1 MGTIAIKYSPSVNI
15 LRDREQKFDYI
26 QTANAQKTFQTV
38 FNSLAT
44 GAKSHIIIGAYG
56 TGKSSFLLAFEQT
69 ISGKANYFNDK
80 HQLPGASYQFLNIV
94 GEYDSLERHIASLLN
109 LSAPHSVNDILA
121 ALDHQYILSEHSG
134 KGLIIVIDEF
144 GKFLEYAAKTNPAS
158 EIYFLQQL
166 AEWANDQSKN
176 VALLTVL
183 HQNFSAYSLSLNNLQ
198 RQEWEK
204 VKGRFKELPFN
215 EPVEQLLFLASER
228 LNEKFP
234 IKVSDKIFDK
244 LFKIIAD
251 AKVFPLK
258 NYFAKDF
265 ASKLYPF
272 DILSAAVLTLALQKY
287 GQNERSL
294 FSFIETI
301 GQFWPNSLKK
311 ESVDFISVTNLY
323 DLLLNDH
330 YTFLTSKYNPDHAQ
344 WSAMRRTLER
354 IEGVFSNADQQ
365 HQAESL
371 IKLIGL
377 LNIFATYSA
386 RLEPQF
392 YYDYA
397 KLALGIK
404 QPEDIIRQLDKRK
417 LIRFV
422 SHNFRYVLFES
433 TDLDIEVAIDNAGK
447 LVEKVTNIVNHLNQ
461 YFEFPFISARAE
473 YFRKGTPRFFQFK
486 LTEAPV
492 AVTPEGE
499 IDGFINL
506 IFSESPEME
515 AQVKEFSSK
524 TDEAILYG
532 CYRNTSQI
540 KEVLFDI
547 QKVKKVIESNQD
559 DRVALKLLDE
569 ELQIKI
575 KQLNHYVLDS
585 LYSDKKLIKWYFAG
599 KPCDITNRQTF
610 NQILSGICKDVYP
623 DAPVYK
629 NELINK
635 ARVSGQIALARN
647 KLNLKLLQ
655 ELNLANVGFTDQ
667 EFPPEKSI
675 YLSLLRHTGIHRIIG
690 GQGYL
695 GTPTDTSFLPLW
707 EAGLKFLQSTKSKA
721 RSIEEFIHVLSAKPY
736 KLKQGLIDYWIP
748 IFLLANRDEYALYA
762 NQIYV
767 PEIEYDVL
775 ELLNKKPMQF
785 TVKAFNIDATKL
797 KLFNQ
802 YRILINQPENSRPT
816 NRALIQTIK
825 PFLVFY
831 RDLPDYCKKTERL
844 SKKTLALR
852 KVIELAKDPE
862 KAFFEDFPAAL
873 GYSLE
878 DLQKNTGL
886 AEVYI
891 KQIQDAIREIRSSYD
906 LLIDRFES
914 HLKSSIGTTELFPAY
929 RDVLKERYNKIKF
942 HLLLSQQKPFI
953 TRLQSDLDDR
963 TAWLSAL
970 AQACV
975 GKPLASINDND
986 EVLLFDRFKDLLY
999 ELDNLNDLHLNSVDP
1014 EKEEVIKIELT
1025 SVAHGLNKGILRIS
1039 NEQIKEAEAVSSQ
1052 IKTILGSDIGLNL
1065 AVLTGLLKDYLNEQ
1079 KG

>member
-1 MGTIAIKYSPSVNI
+1 MLTTETKYSPSVNI
-15 LRDREQKFDYI
+15 LRDHERLFDYI
-26 QTANAQKTFQTV
+26 QTANAQKSFHSI
-38 FNSLAT
+38 FNNLKA
-44 GAKSHIIIGAYG
+44 GLKSHIIIGAYG

-69 ISGKANYFNDK
+69 LSGKASFFADRQSIKSNNHFEFINV
-80 HQLPGASYQFLNIV
+80 V
-94 GEYDSLERHIASLLN
+94 GEYTSLENHLAALLKIGD
-109 LSAPHSVNDILA
+109 LHSVNDIII
-121 ALDHQYILSEHSG
+121 ALDKRYELAS
-134 KGLIIVIDEF
+134 KTNNGLIIVIDEF
-144 GKFLEYAAKTNPAS
+144 GKFLEYAAKFNPAS
-158 EIYFLQQL
+158 EIYFIQQL
-166 AEWANDQSKN
+166 VEWANDPDKN
-176 VALLTVL
+176 VSLVTVL
-183 HQNFSAYSLSLNNLQ
+183 HQNFSAYSLSLDSLQ

-215 EPVEQLLFLASER
+215 EPVEQLLYLASER
-228 LNEKFP
+228 LNKKFP
-234 IKVSDKIFDK
+234 VKSSDKNFDK
-244 LFKIIAD
+244 LFKTIAD

-258 NYFAKDF
+258 NYFAKEF
-265 ASKLYPF
+265 AVKLYPF
-272 DILSAAVLTLALQKY
+272 DILSAAILTLALQKY

-301 GQFWPNSLKK
+301 NQFWPNPLKK
-311 ESVDFISVTNLY
+311 DSVNFISVTDLY
-323 DLLLNDH
+323 DLLLND
-330 YTFLTSKYNPDHAQ
+330 YYAFLTSKYNPDYPQ

-354 IEGVFSNADQQ
+354 IEGMFDNGEQQ
-365 HQAESL
+365 QQAESL

-397 KLALGIK
+397 KFALCIK
-404 QPEDIIRQLDKRK
+404 QPEDIIRQLVKTK
-417 LIRFV
+417 IIRFV
-422 SHNFRYVLFES
+422 SHNLRYVLFEG
-433 TDLDIEVAIDNAGK
+433 TDLDIELAIDNAGK

-486 LTEAPV
+486 LTETPISIV
-492 AVTPEGE
+492 PEGE

-506 IFSESPEME
+506 VFSENPEIE
-515 AQVKEFSSK
+515 DQVKQFSDKS
-524 TDEAILYG
+524 DEAILFG
-532 CYRNTSQI
+532 CYKNTTLI

-585 LYSDKKLIKWYFAG
+585 LYSDKGLIKWFFKG
-599 KPCDITNRQTF
+599 KPCDITNRQKF
-610 NQILSGICKDVYP
+610 NKMLSTICQQIYP
-623 DAPVYK
+623 DTPAYK

-647 KLNLKLLQ
+647 KLNGRLLTA
-655 ELNLANVGFTDQ
+655 LNEPNLGFTDQ

-675 YLSLLRHTGIHRIIG
+675 YLSLLKHSGIHRITDG
-690 GQGYL
+690 VGELAQ
-695 GTPTDTSFLPLW
+695 PTDPSFTPLW
-707 EAGLKFLQSTKSKA
+707 EAGIKFLNSTKTKSKTV
-721 RSIEEFIHVLSAKPY
+721 EDFIQILANKPF

-748 IFLLANRDEYALYA
+748 VFLLANRDEYALYS
-762 NQIYV
+762 NQIYI
-767 PEIEYDVL
+767 PEIEYDIL

-785 TVKAFNIDATKL
+785 TIKAFNIDATKL

-831 RDLPDYCKKTERL
+831 RELPEYCKKTERL

-878 DLQKNTGL
+878 DLQQSAEL
-886 AEVYI
+886 AEAYI
-891 KQIQDAIREIRSSYD
+891 KQIQDGIREIQGSYY
-906 LLIDRFES
+906 LLVDRFEA
-914 HLKSSIGTTELFPAY
+914 HLKNSIGTADLFPNY
-929 RDVLKERYNKIKF
+929 REVLKDRYSKIKF

-963 TAWLSAL
+963 AAWLSAL
-970 AQACV
+970 AQACI
-975 GKPLASINDND
+975 GKALASISDAD
-986 EVLLFDRFKDLLY
+986 EVLLFDRFKELLY
-999 ELDNLNDLHLNSVDP
+999 ELDNLNDLHFNSLDP
-1014 EKEEVIKIELT
+1014 EKEEVIKIEVT
-1025 SVAHGLNKGILRIS
+1025 SIVNGFNKGILRIPNDRMKEVELVS
-1039 NEQIKEAEAVSSQ
+1039 NKIKAV
-1052 IKTILGSDIGLNL
+1052 LGKDNSFNL
-1065 AVLTGLLKDYLNEQ
+1065 AVLAGLLKDYLDE
-1079 KG
+1079 